1 LSKTLTVKN
10 LEFHKKAS
18 GEVLKILGGKVWQ
31 CRRLIAQWIWGITEM
46 GIQRH
51 LGLADAS

>member
-1 LSKTLTVKN
+1 VKN